1 MKKAGG
7 QVDGDDSDSAEDENV
22 MIEADEIETETDSA
36 EEPEAQQS
44 EEGKPSKKKA
54 KAQKG
59 DASAALYAAI
69 TALGLAVG
77 TSFKKLL
84 TGPKKLGRT
93 IVGFFGYIFRFLWLG
108 FKKFVY
114 IISHTF
120 VDQVKDFRRDVRS
133 AMRYIKR
140 SRHNPKTLFPILG
153 HYVKKA
159 FATHT
164 QMFRTIANVVLP
176 VAAVLAFVITVNYWS
191 SVTFALKVS
200 YDNKELGYI
209 SDESFITRLRA
220 RRKRE

>member
-1 MKKAGG
+1 
-7 QVDGDDSDSAEDENV
+7 
-22 MIEADEIETETDSA
+22 MIEADEIEAETDSA

-120 VDQVKDFRRDVRS
+120 VDQVKTSDAMCAPPCTISS
-133 AMRYIKR
+133 AA
-140 SRHNPKTLFPILG
+140 G
-153 HYVKKA
+153 
-159 FATHT
+159 
-164 QMFRTIANVVLP
+164 
-176 VAAVLAFVITVNYWS
+176 
-191 SVTFALKVS
+191 
-200 YDNKELGYI
+200 
-209 SDESFITRLRA
+209 ITRKLCFRFSGTM
-220 RRKRE
+220 

>member
-22 MIEADEIETETDSA
+22 MIEADEIEAETDSA
-36 EEPEAQQS
+36 EETEAQQS

-93 IVGFFGYIFRFLWLG
+93 IVGFSGIFSVSFGSASKSSSILFR
-108 FKKFVY
+108 
-114 IISHTF
+114 I
-120 VDQVKDFRRDVRS
+120 RS
-133 AMRYIKR
+133 
-140 SRHNPKTLFPILG
+140 
-153 HYVKKA
+153 
-159 FATHT
+159 
-164 QMFRTIANVVLP
+164 
-176 VAAVLAFVITVNYWS
+176 
-191 SVTFALKVS
+191 
-200 YDNKELGYI
+200 
-209 SDESFITRLRA
+209 
-220 RRKRE
+220 